1 MKSLFSLRYIITVFH
16 IYTYT
21 VNDNVKVILQMII
34 KETLKV
40 QIDDDIRSNLI
51 DLVKKLKLSQ
61 PSRIK
66 SK

>member
-1 MKSLFSLRYIITVFH
+1 MKSLISLRYIITVFH

>member
-1 MKSLFSLRYIITVFH
+1 MKSLISLRYIITVFH

-51 DLVKKLKLSQ
+51 NLRSKKIKL
-61 PSRIK
+61 RN
-66 SK
+66 